1 LVLLWCKS
9 PLCCYSKEAP
19 IDGMTPNEIRTTLLT
34 QKQRVAEAA
43 QGWTVVSC
51 SPDNELTAMA
61 ALLVPNCSLA
71 TGSIAEL
78 LAELPQ
84 ELERLLVIC
93 DDAAPDGGAVELM
106 RQLREARPQATCRF
120 LVYLPKNTT
129 QPRLEQ
135 LLAHGADAL
144 CCRSSG
150 GSGAVLSALVQA
162 LSGMQSVDGAFRKRL
177 QRSRRCTEQPA
188 LSSPELELIHLLARG
203 HNGPQIAALR
213 RKRCDSIRHQFSVIY
228 RKTGV
233 RNQRGLIAWALAHGV
248 IRPLDLGAA
257 CGSTLTG
264 SHAS

>member
-1 LVLLWCKS
+1 
-9 PLCCYSKEAP
+9 
-19 IDGMTPNEIRTTLLT
+19 MTPNEIRTTLLT

-78 LAELPQ
+78 LAELPK
-84 ELERLLVIC
+84 ELEQLLVIC
-93 DDAAPDGGAVELM
+93 DDAAPDGGAIELM
-106 RQLREARPQATCRF
+106 RQLREARPQSTCRF
-120 LVYLPKNTT
+120 LVYLPKSTT

-162 LSGMQSVDGAFRKRL
+162 LHGMQSVDGAFRKGL

-188 LSSPELELIHLLARG
+188 LSSPELELIQLLARG

-213 RKRCDSIRHQFSVIY
+213 RKRCDSIRHQLSVIY

-257 CGSTLTG
+257 CGSTPTG
-264 SHAS
+264 SQPS

>member
-1 LVLLWCKS
+1 
-9 PLCCYSKEAP
+9 
-19 IDGMTPNEIRTTLLT
+19 MTPNEIRTTLLS

-78 LAELPQ
+78 LAELPK

-93 DDAAPDGGAVELM
+93 DDAAPDGGAIELM

-120 LVYLPKNTT
+120 LVYLPKSTT

-162 LSGMQSVDGAFRKRL
+162 LHGMQSVDGAFRKRL

-213 RKRCDSIRHQFSVIY
+213 RKRCDSIRHQLSVIY

-257 CGSTLTG
+257 CVSTPPGSR
-264 SHAS
+264 SS